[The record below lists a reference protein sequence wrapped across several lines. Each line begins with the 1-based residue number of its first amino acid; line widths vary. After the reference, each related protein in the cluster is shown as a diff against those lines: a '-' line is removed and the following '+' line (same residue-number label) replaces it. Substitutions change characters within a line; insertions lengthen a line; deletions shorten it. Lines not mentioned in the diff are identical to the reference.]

1 MFLFTRYFRISS
13 LARMQQTFFEWP
25 KLFEILPKYHTW
37 LNLMDSNYS
46 HVNKIDQPIDLIDID
61 TPTLEKIT
69 NTRVSVTFINIFIFM
84 HNY

>member
-25 KLFEILPKYHTW
+25 KLSEIPPKYHTW
-37 LNLMDSNYS
+37 LKLMDSNYS

-61 TPTLEKIT
+61 TPTLDNNKHT
-69 NTRVSVTFINIFIFM
+69 CFRDFYS
-84 HNY
+84 